1 MIRFRVSNGERPP
14 RPSPRVI
21 PDQVWEMLQACWDG
35 DPIQRPK
42 VEHIVTVCM
51 AYAAQDAPAARL
63 PPPTRVSSGSRVR
76 PSSLPVEAQASRRP
90 LALPSYPMDLP
101 DYPLGLSDH
110 PLAFPHRL
118 GYTTEER
125 LRRKARHTVARSHQ
139 PARNEGRSD
148 RRKKQGG
155 PLGWWSRDP
164 ESWLEGSRDWGRS
177 WGFPD
182 VSDISDR

>member
-90 LALPSYPMDLP
+90 LA
-101 DYPLGLSDH
+101 
-110 PLAFPHRL
+110 FPHRP

-148 RRKKQGG
+148 RRKRQGG